1 MTQESLDPAVLEALG
16 ERMAG
21 GTPQS
26 AALGVRIVSVKP
38 GEAVMALPH
47 RAELVGDPE
56 TGVLAGGVVTT
67 LLDHVCGL
75 AVSSKLVA
83 AGTAGPIAT
92 LDLRIDYMRAAE
104 PGHDLMAR
112 AICYHITHSIAFVR
126 ATAFDGD
133 EENPV
138 ATAQAAFALG
148 TGPGPEGA
156 PTR

>member
-1 MTQESLDPAVLEALG
+1 
-16 ERMAG
+16 
-21 GTPQS
+21 
-26 AALGVRIVSVKP
+26 
-38 GEAVMALPH
+38 
-47 RAELVGDPE
+47 
-56 TGVLAGGVVTT
+56 VVTT

-75 AVSSKLVA
+75 AVSSRLLA

-104 PGHDLMAR
+104 PGHDLLAR

-133 EENPV
+133 EDDPV
-138 ATAQAAFALG
+138 ATAQAAFALQ
-148 TGPGPEGA
+148 TGPAPDGA